1 MRRAGLR
8 LPRDEQAVR
17 RGTALIAVCAALVA
31 AAAWFGPY
39 AHGRYVRDEI
49 VDTPHYLVDVQAMSA
64 GSVPYRDFAVEYP
77 PLALVPWVVP
87 YRDGDPELVYRE
99 RFRKLMGALMVLLT
113 AAVVLSA
120 GALGLGPERAGAAGL
135 ATALAPLAIGSVLAS
150 RYDLWPAL
158 LATVALLFALRRR
171 HTLCG
176 AALGLGIAA
185 KLWPALLVPALL
197 ALAYR
202 DGGRAA
208 VRRAVLGGVAALAV
222 VLVPFAVLA
231 PSGLVRSVT
240 DQATRPL
247 QLESLG
253 ASLLIAWHHVAGSG
267 LHVVWSSGS
276 QNVEGGGASAMLALV
291 TVAQLLAL
299 AAALGL
305 GVRAVLRSPAPRD
318 AVVPA
323 AAAAVCAFVAFGKVL
338 SPQFTAWLVP
348 FAGLLLAGRDGR
360 ARLAAVPLA
369 AAFVLTN
376 VEFPLR
382 YWPLVSLRFSTGAIV
397 LARDLCLV
405 AAFALLVRAL
415 YPRASRRRHAIAREL
430 AALAGRTADA

>member
-1 MRRAGLR
+1 MRRAALR
-8 LPRDEQAVR
+8 LPRDERAVR
-17 RGTALIAVCAALVA
+17 RGTALIALCAALVA

-64 GSVPYRDFAVEYP
+64 GAVPYRDFAVEYP

-87 YRDGDPELVYRE
+87 YRDADPEIVYRD
-99 RFRKLMGALMVLLT
+99 RFRKLMGLLAVLLT
-113 AAVVLSA
+113 ATVVLAA
-120 GALGLGPERAGAAGL
+120 GALGLGPERAGLAGL

-150 RYDLWPAL
+150 RYDLWPVL
-158 LATVALLFALRRR
+158 LATVALVLALRRR
-171 HTLCG
+171 HALCG

-202 DGGRAA
+202 DGGR
-208 VRRAVLGGVAALAV
+208 RAVQRLLLGGGAVLAA

-231 PSGLVRSVT
+231 PSGLVQSVT

-267 LHVVWSSGS
+267 LHVVSSSGS
-276 QNVEGGGASAMLALV
+276 QNVEGGGAGVMLALS
-291 TVAQLLAL
+291 TIAQVVAL
-299 AAALGL
+299 AAAIGL

-323 AAAAVCAFVAFGKVL
+323 TAAAICAFVAFGKVL

-348 FAGLLLAGRDGR
+348 FVGLLLAGRDAR
-360 ARLAAVPLA
+360 ARLAVAPLA

-382 YWPLVSLRFSTGAIV
+382 YWPLVSLRFTSGAIV
-397 LARDLCLV
+397 LTRDLCLV
-405 AAFALLVRAL
+405 LAFALLVRAL
-415 YPRASRRRHAIAREL
+415 LPRAARGRHPIAREL
-430 AALAGRTADA
+430 AALAGRAADA